1 MGESVAGGVIN
12 ANTTWAAGSV
22 ITLSADVQIAAGVT
36 LTVEPGVTI
45 NGNGYQFLAFGSLEM
60 GGTSSQPI
68 KINNAHLGFGNNH
81 VTPGYIAL
89 DHVEMLGGSFSKG
102 SGFGHFDL
110 THSSFNGVGGF
121 YIWYPTSDSTIT
133 QNSFYKS
140 AGLSI
145 GLNGPQLT
153 IADNSFAS
161 QTTGFAIENWANYSN
176 TLAVTGNSF
185 LSTDLVALSLKDGY
199 NSSRFS
205 AENNYFGTTSIS
217 TINAMILDQN
227 DSLTRA
233 SVIEVSPFLAQ
244 PSPNAPEVY
253 IPGTSSADVLSGTNG
268 RDRLVGLDGNDNISG
283 YLEDDSI
290 DGGAGNDVLTGGF
303 GADTLVGGAGGDTFR
318 DTAEGLNGDRIND
331 FSVVDRIVVS
341 NASLATFSWSLNG
354 NILSFNGSS
363 LTLASAATAPLLAS
377 VAVGGGVQLAQF
389 RTVSVASDFN
399 GDGRSDVLLQN
410 SATSAITVWRGQ
422 ANGGL
427 VEVSGLAA
435 NTLDASWRVAGTGDF
450 NGDSRDDILWRHTS
464 GVIGQWSGQA
474 GQFTNNSGVAANP
487 VDMSWSVVGLADYN
501 GDGRDDI
508 LWRHGSGEIG
518 QWLSAPNGSFAN
530 NGGAAANLVDP
541 SWMVV
546 ASGDF
551 NGDGKAD
558 ILWRHLSGVYAE
570 WQGSATGKL
579 NNVGGVM
586 AAAGGAVVG
595 SGDFNGD
602 GREDVLVRSATTGA
616 LTTWLGQPDSQLT
629 AFSPSAVVGDLN
641 WKIAAIGDYNGD
653 GRDDLIWKH
662 STGVTAEWLGTA
674 AGDFVNNGPTSS
686 VPTAWAIQSPD
697 IWFI

>member
-1 MGESVAGGVIN
+1 
-12 ANTTWAAGSV
+12 
-22 ITLSADVQIAAGVT
+22 
-36 LTVEPGVTI
+36 
-45 NGNGYQFLAFGSLEM
+45 
-60 GGTSSQPI
+60 
-68 KINNAHLGFGNNH
+68 
-81 VTPGYIAL
+81 
-89 DHVEMLGGSFSKG
+89 
-102 SGFGHFDL
+102 
-110 THSSFNGVGGF
+110 
-121 YIWYPTSDSTIT
+121 
-133 QNSFYKS
+133 
-140 AGLSI
+140 
-145 GLNGPQLT
+145 
-153 IADNSFAS
+153 
-161 QTTGFAIENWANYSN
+161 
-176 TLAVTGNSF
+176 
-185 LSTDLVALSLKDGY
+185 
-199 NSSRFS
+199 
-205 AENNYFGTTSIS
+205 
-217 TINAMILDQN
+217 
-227 DSLTRA
+227 
-233 SVIEVSPFLAQ
+233 VSPFLAQ